1 MINHHELSIPKAP
14 LVMSQSRKILYFLI
28 LLLFLLSMNIWIG
41 WEGRGYKLQL
51 IIGVMALLAIWK
63 GHIKFSYAKINI
75 LTFSLVVIGHFFYGY
90 QLSVFAVFF
99 FLPYFIIICL
109 NDKDK
114 VYLLEYIT
122 KWYGYLMIPS
132 LIVYALVSTVGL
144 PHLGYQQA
152 SDTSWALDSGYG
164 VCKNYIFYMQSTF
177 GDYVERFNGPFLEP
191 GHLGMISALLIFVNQ
206 FDFSRKGMWFILT
219 GLIFSLSLAGYIL
232 LVLGFII
239 YMFYRGKIGG
249 KYLLLILLLFLVIY
263 SFGMYYNGGDNI
275 VYEKILSRLEYDK
288 DKGITGNNRVF
299 GLIEVYYA
307 ALWNDTDTML
317 WGYPKETMQ
326 WLFESGSRG
335 AGYML
340 SICRYGLIGT
350 IVSVLFYFVYV
361 LMSKDKK
368 FAFCC
373 LLFIVLIYLQRSYPF
388 WFSWII
394 CFIYGIT
401 SNYYTS
407 KMRYNK

>member
-1 MINHHELSIPKAP
+1 MINHHELCISKAP
-14 LVMSQSRKILYFLI
+14 LMMSHSRKILYFLV

-41 WEGRGYKLQL
+41 WEERGYKLQL
-51 IIGVMALLAIWK
+51 LIGVLALITIWS
-63 GHIKFSYAKINI
+63 GHIKLSCTKVNV
-75 LTFSLVVIGHFFYGY
+75 LTFILVVVGHFFFGY
-90 QLSVFAVFF
+90 QLSIFIVFF

-109 NDKDK
+109 NDRDK
-114 VYLLEYIT
+114 VHLLQYIT
-122 KWYGYLMIPS
+122 KWYGYLMVPS
-132 LIVYALVSTVGL
+132 LIVYILVSTVGL
-144 PHLGYQQA
+144 PHFGYQQA
-152 SDTSWALDSGYG
+152 NDSSWALDSGYG
-164 VCKNYIFYMQSTF
+164 VCKNYIFYMQSAF
-177 GDYVERFNGPFLEP
+177 GDYTERFNGPFLEP

-206 FDFSRKGMWFILT
+206 FDFSRKGMWFILA
-219 GLIFSLSLAGYIL
+219 GLIFSLSLAGYVL

-249 KYLLLILLLFLVIY
+249 KYLLLTLLLFLGIY
-263 SFGMYYNGGDNI
+263 TFGMYYNGGDNI
-275 VYEKILSRLEYDK
+275 IYEKILSRLEYDK
-288 DKGITGNNRVF
+288 DKGIVGNNRVF

-340 SICRYGLIGT
+340 SICSYGLIGT
-350 IVSVLFYFVYV
+350 IISVLFYLVYAA
-361 LMSKDKK
+361 MSKNKR
-368 FAFCC
+368 FALCC
-373 LLFIVLIYLQRSYPF
+373 LLFILLIYLQRSYPF

-401 SNYYTS
+401 SNYYTNKLQYS
-407 KMRYNK
+407 K